1 MNEERKGIETNLH
14 GWRMRQMQS
23 EKDMYFLNKRKA
35 EIDSMIEVWT
45 ERLAE
50 YIENKTNGTV
60 IEIVVRQEN
69 PHFTFWYHVN
79 NLKYV
84 DGHGKLNVDRIQ
96 EALTEALQQRQEEI
110 ISQLEDW
117 NNIEGINS
125 DEVIRRLKEML
136 TN

>member
-60 IEIVVRQEN
+60 I
-69 PHFTFWYHVN
+69 
-79 NLKYV
+79 K
-84 DGHGKLNVDRIQ
+84 
-96 EALTEALQQRQEEI
+96 
-110 ISQLEDW
+110 
-117 NNIEGINS
+117 IEGKTITPWICNKCSWHNS
-125 DEVIRRLKEML
+125 EIDEQCRNKICDNTKTKQTEQVNKK
-136 TN
+136 